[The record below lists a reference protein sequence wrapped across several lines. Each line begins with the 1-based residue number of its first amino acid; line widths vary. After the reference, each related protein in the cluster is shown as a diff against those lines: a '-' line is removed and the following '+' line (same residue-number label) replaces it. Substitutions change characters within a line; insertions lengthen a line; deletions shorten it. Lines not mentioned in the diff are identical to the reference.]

1 MAHLTD
7 LWLVEWWLAR
17 RARRAAL
24 RFVRPYVARTRW
36 RRGSDPGEAW
46 MEPYALGFLTGLITL
61 VARPLMGGA
70 RGEVLGLVQAE
81 AWAALTGLPSRSTP
95 PGEGSGQGARKRP
108 GKEPERRTGSPRRP
122 ARRRSSTC
130 GTASSARA
138 WRPARSGRPSREP
151 SLHAPDRSATVRA
164 RVLLHCDASGQVF
177 AA

>member
-81 AWAALTGLPSRSTP
+81 AWAALTGLPSGPVGERVLTLSLARDP
-95 PGEGSGQGARKRP
+95 DFALGMGDALAFHAAGRGIGPGGAQAAGQGAGTP
-108 GKEPERRTGSPRRP
+108 DGFSEETGAQALLDLWDSLIG
-122 ARRRSSTC
+122 ARMEAGALR
-130 GTASSARA
+130 
-138 WRPARSGRPSREP
+138 
-151 SLHAPDRSATVRA
+151 ATVP
-164 RVLLHCDASGQVF
+164 
-177 AA
+177 